1 MLAMARTSARR
12 HPEGRTGELER
23 DEDGEAGGVGGT
35 MLASTKALLG
45 EKGKI

>member
-23 DEDGEAGGVGGT
+23 DEDGDAGGVGGT
-35 MLASTKALLG
+35 MFARTRALF
-45 EKGKI
+45 